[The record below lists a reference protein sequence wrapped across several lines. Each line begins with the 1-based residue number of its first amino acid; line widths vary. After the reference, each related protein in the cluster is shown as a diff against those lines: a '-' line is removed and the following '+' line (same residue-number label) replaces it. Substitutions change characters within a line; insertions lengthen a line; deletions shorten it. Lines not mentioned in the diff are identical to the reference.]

1 MRTVR
6 GRHLEEAVRIGVVGC
21 GVMGRNHVRV
31 LADTKGFE
39 LVGIVDH
46 NVDVRE
52 SAARASGATACATV
66 EELIALGIDAAVV
79 ALPTSL
85 HFDVGSQLIR
95 SGIHVLMEKPIAR
108 TVEEAHALVALADE
122 HDRRL
127 VVGHVERFNPA
138 IEGLRQAIG
147 EEEILSVA
155 VTRVGPFPPRIGDV
169 GIVIDLGVHDI
180 DLIRWLTR
188 SEILDHQTL
197 VSRTIGE
204 HEDIAFMQFRMESGA
219 LASINTNWLTPFKQ
233 RRIDVSTRHRFI
245 SCDMLLRTV
254 SEFSRYQPDGGYLHR
269 SIGIGFHE
277 PLKAELQAFRAAILG
292 TAPVAVTGADGAR
305 VLEIALAALR
315 DA

>member
-1 MRTVR
+1 M
-6 GRHLEEAVRIGVVGC
+6 EETVRIGVIGC

-52 SAARASGATACATV
+52 SAAHASGAAACATI
-66 EELIALGIDAAVV
+66 EELRALGIAAAVV

-85 HFDVGSQLIR
+85 HHDVGAQLIKA
-95 SGIHVLMEKPIAR
+95 GVHVLIEKPIAR
-108 TVEEAHALVALADE
+108 TVEEARALIALADQ

-147 EEEILSVA
+147 DEEILSVA
-155 VTRVGPFPPRIGDV
+155 VTLVGPCPPRIGDV

-188 SEILDHQTL
+188 SEIVDHQTL
-197 VSRTIGE
+197 VSRTLGE

-219 LASINTNWLTPFKQ
+219 LASINTN
-233 RRIDVSTRHRFI
+233 
-245 SCDMLLRTV
+245 
-254 SEFSRYQPDGGYLHR
+254 
-269 SIGIGFHE
+269 
-277 PLKAELQAFRAAILG
+277 
-292 TAPVAVTGADGAR
+292 
-305 VLEIALAALR
+305 
-315 DA
+315 